1 MDKYR
6 DIQINQTMFTPD
18 QEKLHSDLR
27 RILYCT
33 QHAVGSYMDEKA
45 YQLVMIQNLG
55 LCGYSNILYEGLFAY
70 KFKDMNNNTFQVGH
84 GINARTDIE
93 IPGLKVL
100 FELKSSTSATT
111 DKHIAQC
118 RNYMN
123 HREDID
129 VGYVINFIS
138 KGDNHGCYTQ
148 IDTLIKTTERKVP
161 DVRVDIGGYDDSV
174 IKYIRLPTEVSAE
187 QACLKDSVIN
197 KELHEVCGGSSL
209 VEDE

>member
-1 MDKYR
+1 MDKYTE
-6 DIQINQTMFTPD
+6 IQCKQTMSKFTPD

-33 QHAVGSYMDEKA
+33 QNAVGPYMDEKV
-45 YQLVMIQNLG
+45 YQLMMIQNLG
-55 LCGYSNILYEGLFAY
+55 LCGYSDILYEGLFAY
-70 KFKDMNNNTFQVGH
+70 KFKDMNNHLFQVGH

-93 IPGLKVL
+93 IPALNVL

-123 HREDID
+123 HREDIN

-148 IDTLIKTTERKVP
+148 IDTLMKTTERKVSE
-161 DVRVDIGGYDDSV
+161 VRVDIGVYDDSV

-187 QACLKDSVIN
+187 QACLKDSVMN
-197 KELHEVCGGSSL
+197 KELHEVCSSL
-209 VEDE
+209 I